1 MTIVSGGQA
10 LASDMLKSMN
20 ANGEME
26 MNASTELTIAT
37 GVIAPTQNF
46 HRIDTEAD
54 AASDDLD
61 TITLPSDASDGY
73 WFVGRAENDGRTVVV
88 KHNTGNIRCIG
99 NADITLDDSHDW
111 FLAVYDS
118 NLTKWMAFG
127 FVNVF
132 NEIVYIGDTANANM
146 TVGLTINQGAA
157 DNEALALKSS
167 DVAHGMTDEA
177 EADTFATIRKI
188 TGGTGG
194 AHINGYDE
202 TSVALAL
209 AGNVTTV
216 DTAKS
221 GVANAAV
228 RIFGRLKSGTG
239 VGSMGANANLL
250 TVGNNSGTQ
259 FILDSDGDSH
269 QDVGTAWT
277 NFDAE
282 NDADLLTALSVNVS
296 REDDP
301 IRQHLGEFL
310 NTNRQRLEQLR
321 LVTFN
326 SDGHHFVNMSRLTML
341 LVGAVRQTNQRL
353 ARLEQ
358 LLLPAAHLPKT
369 AGAG

>member
-1 MTIVSGGQA
+1 MTVVSGGQA

-26 MNASTELTIAT
+26 MNASTELTIAA

-118 NLTKWMAFG
+118 NLTKWMALG

-132 NEIVYIGDTANANM
+132 NEMVYIGDTANANM

-167 DVAHGMTDEA
+167 DVAHGVTGQTETDTYGLIKK
-177 EADTFATIRKI
+177 ADAT
-188 TGGTGG
+188 TGGMRLRGFSESFDALNLDG
-194 AHINGYDE
+194 IA
-202 TSVALAL
+202 TSVDLGARSGSSAGVITLNALQ
-209 AGNVTTV
+209 
-216 DTAKS
+216 
-221 GVANAAV
+221 
-228 RIFGRLKSGTG
+228 KSGTG
-239 VGSMGANANLL
+239 VAALGADSNLL
-250 TVGNNSGTQ
+250 VIQNASTTKFV
-259 FILDSDGDSH
+259 FDSDGDSH

-282 NDADLLTALSVNVS
+282 NDADLLTALSVTVS

-301 IRQHLGEFL
+301 IRRTLGEFL
-310 NTNRQRLEQLR
+310 NTNRERLEALK

-326 SDGHHFVNMSRLTML
+326 ADGHHFVNMSRLTML

-358 LLLPAAHLPKT
+358 LLLPAA
-369 AGAG
+369 